1 MLQTVFPRESE
12 RGCGPRATERATPG
26 PRGPLARERALVRA
40 ALLAGLAL
48 SAPGCSSHSSGC
60 SSFGSGASGP
70 AAESAGAAPT
80 TGPSRACDRSAE
92 PLRPARQALLSTGKA
107 VVITALADLLEKP
120 DAAGALADQ
129 ARLGD
134 VVTILAPAPDG
145 GGACRL
151 PRDAFVEVETAERY
165 RGFVAVTALRPWT
178 EAVPYRS
185 GPRERVVARLAN
197 VYPQPDLT
205 KSNPMLVLPLGVELR
220 RGRELGPRW
229 LEALLPDG
237 RTGYIQRGD
246 VGPAVQSGAAPLTAA
261 CLVEHSLLHDGTPY
275 LWGGRSTLGIDCS
288 GLVANAFAACG
299 VLAPRDAGP
308 QHDWSELRPAPKDVA
323 ALRPGD
329 LLFFGSDSLGGV
341 APGGGPAAPSPRIT
355 HVGIYVSEGRFVHA
369 STSERPAVHISD
381 LRAPEWQ
388 RRWLSVRR
396 YEKLA
401 AAITE
406 PTAAPAA
413 AAPPGP
419 VSASASAS
427 ASVSASAS
435 ASAANSAIQAQ
446 K

>member
-1 MLQTVFPRESE
+1 ML
-12 RGCGPRATERATPG
+12 
-26 PRGPLARERALVRA
+26 A

-48 SAPGCSSHSSGC
+48 CASAGSGC
-60 SSFGSGASGP
+60 SSGSASS
-70 AAESAGAAPT
+70 AAEPAGAAPT

-92 PLRPARQALLSTGKA
+92 LLRPARQALLSTGRA
-107 VVITALADLLEKP
+107 VVVTALADLLEKP

-134 VVTILAPAPDG
+134 VVTVLPPAPEG

-178 EAVPYRS
+178 EAAPYRS

-220 RGRELGPRW
+220 RGRDLGPRW

-246 VGPAVQSGAAPLTAA
+246 VGPAVQPGQAPLTAA

-308 QHDWSELRPAPKDVA
+308 QHDWSETQPVPKDVS

-329 LLFFGSDSLGGV
+329 LLFFGSDSLVGSASLAAP
-341 APGGGPAAPSPRIT
+341 APGGGTAPPSPRIT

-396 YEKLA
+396 HEKLA
-401 AAITE
+401 AASAE
-406 PTAAPAA
+406 PSAAATASASPGPAPAA
-413 AAPPGP
+413 AP
-419 VSASASAS
+419 ASANG
-427 ASVSASAS
+427 
-435 ASAANSAIQAQ
+435 ANDTIRPQ

>member
-1 MLQTVFPRESE
+1 MLQTVFPREGE
-12 RGCGPRATERATPG
+12 RHCGPRATDRATPG
-26 PRGPLARERALVRA
+26 PRGPRETGRARVRV

-48 SAPGCSSHSSGC
+48 SAPACTSNNLGNHFGCSSGAP
-60 SSFGSGASGP
+60 GS

-107 VVITALADLLEKP
+107 VVVTALADLLEKP
-120 DAAGALADQ
+120 DAGGALADQ

-134 VVTILAPAPDG
+134 VVTVLPPAPDG

-178 EAVPYRS
+178 EAAQYRS

-246 VGPAVQSGAAPLTAA
+246 VGPAVQPGVTPLTAA

-288 GLVANAFAACG
+288 GLVANTFAACG

-308 QHDWSELRPAPKDVA
+308 QHDWSEMRPAPKDVS

-329 LLFFGSDSLGGV
+329 LLFFGSDGLGGV
-341 APGGGPAAPSPRIT
+341 APGGPAPPSPRIT

-396 YEKLA
+396 HEKLV
-401 AAITE
+401 AAIAE
-406 PTAAPAA
+406 PS
-413 AAPPGP
+413 
-419 VSASASAS
+419 VASAATAPSAPS
-427 ASVSASAS
+427 GPASAS
-435 ASAANSAIQAQ
+435 ASAADSEIQAQ